1 MQNLSGLLRVAGA
14 PASAKT
20 TVTSSIFKQ
29 WCARNGEYGLTVEQP
44 VEYYMSG
51 MQSFDGKVSKISQ
64 IDYAM
69 DAVEPVL
76 SRILRIQARYLMIGE
91 IRSAERKRVAK
102 GKSMSVLVDLSGR
115 RIHKNK
121 NKK

>member
-1 MQNLSGLLRVAGA
+1 MQDVPEVSRLGLASGIPEALLGMQNLSGLLLVAGA

-64 IDYAM
+64 IEYEM

-76 SRILRIQARYLMIGE
+76 RRILR
-91 IRSAERKRVAK
+91 
-102 GKSMSVLVDLSGR
+102 
-115 RIHKNK
+115 
-121 NKK
+121 

>member
-1 MQNLSGLLRVAGA
+1 MQDVPEVIRLGLASGIPEALLGMQNLSGLLLVAGA

-51 MQSFDGKVSKISQ
+51 MQSFDGKVSRSEEHTSELQSLMRIS
-64 IDYAM
+64 YA
-69 DAVEPVL
+69 VFCL
-76 SRILRIQARYLMIGE
+76 
-91 IRSAERKRVAK
+91 
-102 GKSMSVLVDLSGR
+102 
-115 RIHKNK
+115 
-121 NKK
+121 